1 MKKYGKNAAA
11 NAKPLI
17 ILAAMG
23 FNNGRKKSY
32 RSRQNNLQKNK
43 IYGQKANG
51 SMPDKYLQ
59 FRYK

>member
-17 ILAAMG
+17 ILAEME

>member
-17 ILAAMG
+17 ILAAME

-51 SMPDKYLQ
+51 SMPNKYLQ

>member
-17 ILAAMG
+17 ILAAIE

-51 SMPDKYLQ
+51 SMPDKYL
-59 FRYK
+59 